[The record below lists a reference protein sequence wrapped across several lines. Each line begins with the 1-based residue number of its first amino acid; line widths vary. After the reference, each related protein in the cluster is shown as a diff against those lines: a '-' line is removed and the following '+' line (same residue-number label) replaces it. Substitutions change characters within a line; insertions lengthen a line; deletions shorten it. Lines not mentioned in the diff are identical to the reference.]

1 MRAVAATDKP
11 LQTVIAHALYTRA
24 PPVNFARLVAMLEAR
39 LRQLPRAAPEL
50 SWDCDDVAM
59 FRLAGLRVM
68 VALTDAP
75 GTDYA
80 CCITIGV
87 GPDTPA
93 PGQGPVQRRAGGLC
107 RTIAEGLAANTQPE
121 AVMWNRVAGVLTPE
135 RIDDLIWRLS
145 DRDLLAFAMPP
156 VDLPPPPR
164 NEARE
169 LRHAMYRR
177 HELENP
183 VSESLEIRLATQAA
197 NSTLLVAAPPVGA
210 AMVAWTLF
218 RGENPRLTARVM
230 ALTGAA
236 LAVLAVLQQTLLA
249 GMF

>member
-1 MRAVAATDKP
+1 MQAVAASGKP
-11 LQTVIAHALYTRA
+11 LQTVVAHALYTRA

-39 LRQLPRAAPEL
+39 LRRLPRAVPQL

-59 FRLAGLRVM
+59 FRLGGLRVLL
-68 VALTDAP
+68 ALTDAP

-80 CCITIGV
+80 CCITMGV
-87 GPDTPA
+87 GPDDAGSTPGA
-93 PGQGPVQRRAGGLC
+93 LQRRAAGLC
-107 RTIAEGLAANTQPE
+107 RTIADGLSANTQPD
-121 AVMWNRVAGVLTPE
+121 ALLWNRVNGVLTAE
-135 RIDDLIWRLS
+135 RIDDMIWRLS

-197 NSTLLVAAPPVGA
+197 NSTLIMAAPPVGA
-210 AMVAWTLF
+210 AMVAWTVF

-230 ALTGAA
+230 ALTGAGIA
-236 LAVLAVLQQTLLA
+236 LLA
-249 GMF
+249 ILQEALNLRLF